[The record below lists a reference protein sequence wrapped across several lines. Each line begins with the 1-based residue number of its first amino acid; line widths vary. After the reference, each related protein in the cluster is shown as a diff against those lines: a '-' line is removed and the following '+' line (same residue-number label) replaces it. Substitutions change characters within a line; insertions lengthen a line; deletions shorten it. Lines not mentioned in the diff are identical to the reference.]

1 MSAQN
6 EIPHANAIDPHD
18 AAPGSLVRIARPKRG
33 RGNRRAE
40 ILQTLAT
47 LLEDPACDRITTA
60 LIARRLELSEA
71 ALYRSFPSKAAMFS
85 GLIDFIESSLLD
97 LFARIRSDASLEP
110 RARIQVMVN
119 VMLEFADKNPG
130 LCRVMTGQ
138 VLLKEDP
145 RLTTRIAHLYDVLEA
160 QIRQTYRDAMLA
172 GAFPADFNASARAN
186 LVMTWVLGR
195 WLRFVLTGFQAHPS
209 GVGPAM
215 TAPFL
220 S

>member
-47 LLEDPACDRITTA
+47 LLEDPACDRIT
-60 LIARRLELSEA
+60 I
-71 ALYRSFPSKAAMFS
+71 
-85 GLIDFIESSLLD
+85 LD

>member
-71 ALYRSFPSKAAMFS
+71 ALYRSFPSKA
-85 GLIDFIESSLLD
+85 
-97 LFARIRSDASLEP
+97 
-110 RARIQVMVN
+110 
-119 VMLEFADKNPG
+119 
-130 LCRVMTGQ
+130 
-138 VLLKEDP
+138 
-145 RLTTRIAHLYDVLEA
+145 
-160 QIRQTYRDAMLA
+160 
-172 GAFPADFNASARAN
+172 
-186 LVMTWVLGR
+186 
-195 WLRFVLTGFQAHPS
+195 
-209 GVGPAM
+209 
-215 TAPFL
+215 L
-220 S
+220 STSP